1 MALDEQMLAAVR
13 VPQRG
18 MTGVWEMTKPKIEYA
33 ELSDTYG
40 KFLVEPLERGFGVT
54 LGNALRRVL
63 LSSIPGA
70 AVTSVKIENV
80 LHEFS
85 TIPGVVE
92 DVTQLIL
99 NLKELSFKLH
109 SDKPKLLRLDVKG
122 KRTSPRAI
130 SSPTPRWR
138 SSTPT
143 CTIATLD
150 GKNAHLVMELVVE
163 RGKGYVPAERH
174 RKSEHV
180 IGVIPVDSVF
190 SPIQKVNYGVEDTR
204 VGHATDYD
212 RLVLEVWT
220 DGSIRPEEALQES
233 ARLLIDYFRLFV
245 GAAAGTEVA
254 VGPQADETNKL
265 ATMPIEELDLS
276 VRPYNCLKRAG
287 INTVGDLLQR
297 TEDEVVNVKNF
308 GRKSLDEV
316 KEKLAGARA
325 RAAAEGRL
333 MGAGTEGAPSRARH
347 RRADGVVPR
356 AGRGADRARA
366 DHHDGAQGQ
375 GNQEGR
381 GPDDRSRAA
390 ERPRARGGRSPS

>member
-1 MALDEQMLAAVR
+1 MDEQMLTGVRAGVDGPSAVSGSNSP
-13 VPQRG
+13 VWQRG
-18 MTGVWEMTKPKIEYA
+18 LAGVWEMTKPKIEYA

-40 KFLVEPLERGFGVT
+40 KFVVEPLERGYGVT

-85 TIPGVVE
+85 TVPGVME

-122 KRTSPRAI
+122 KREVTAGDLQPDAEVEI
-130 SSPTPRWR
+130 LNPDLHL
-138 SSTPT
+138 
-143 CTIATLD
+143 ATLD

-190 SPIQKVNYGVEDTR
+190 SPIQRVNYAVEDTR

-212 RLVLEVWT
+212 RLVLEIWT

-233 ARLLIDYFRLFV
+233 ARLLIDCFRLF
-245 GAAAGTEVA
+245 AGTA
-254 VGPQADETNKL
+254 VGPEMALGGPQADETSKV
-265 ATMPIEELDLS
+265 ASMPIEELDLS

-316 KEKLAGARA
+316 KEKLAGLGL
-325 RAAAEGRL
+325 EL
-333 MGAGTEGAPSRARH
+333 
-347 RRADGVVPR
+347 RR
-356 AGRGADRARA
+356 RGA
-366 DHHDGAQGQ
+366 
-375 GNQEGR
+375 
-381 GPDDRSRAA
+381 
-390 ERPRARGGRSPS
+390 

>member
-1 MALDEQMLAAVR
+1 MDESMVMVTPGVR
-13 VPQRG
+13 VPNRG
-18 MTGVWEMTKPKIEYA
+18 LADVWDTTKGKIEDA

-40 KFLVEPLERGFGVT
+40 KFVVEPLERGFGVT

-92 DVTQLIL
+92 DVTQVIL

-109 SDKPKLLRLDVKG
+109 SDKPKLLRLDVRG
-122 KRTSPRAI
+122 KKDVLAGDLQPDAEVEVLN
-130 SSPTPRWR
+130 PDLH
-138 SSTPT
+138 
-143 CTIATLD
+143 IASLD
-150 GKNAHLVMELVVE
+150 GKTAHLAMELVVE
-163 RGKGYVPAERH
+163 RGKGYVQAERH

-180 IGVIPVDSVF
+180 IGVIPMDSVF
-190 SPIQKVNYGVEDTR
+190 SPIQKVNYVVEDTR

-233 ARLLIDYFRLFV
+233 ARLLIDSFRLFV
-245 GAAAGTEVA
+245 GTAAGAEV
-254 VGPQADETNKL
+254 VIGPQVDETNKI
-265 ATMPIEELDLS
+265 AGMPVEELDLS

-297 TEDEVVNVKNF
+297 TEEEVVNVKNF

-316 KEKLAGARA
+316 KEKLAALGL
-325 RAAAEGRL
+325 EL
-333 MGAGTEGAPSRARH
+333 
-347 RRADGVVPR
+347 RR
-356 AGRGADRARA
+356 RGA
-366 DHHDGAQGQ
+366 
-375 GNQEGR
+375 
-381 GPDDRSRAA
+381 
-390 ERPRARGGRSPS
+390 